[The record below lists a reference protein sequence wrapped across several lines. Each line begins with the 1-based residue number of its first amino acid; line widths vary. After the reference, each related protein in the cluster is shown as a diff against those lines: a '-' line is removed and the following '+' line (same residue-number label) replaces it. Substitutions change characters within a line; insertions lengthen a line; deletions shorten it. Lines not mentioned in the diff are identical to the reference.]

1 MRPAA
6 PRWLGGSAHTSDAI
20 VMSINVQA
28 YGAPARLTLRDYQIA
43 GTAVTPH
50 APPPPPTKTLDS
62 FTPSDRTAA
71 PNTYVNDSLRN
82 AALRRDAAP
91 PAVGETD
98 RATERPPGLSGSG
111 PS

>member
-1 MRPAA
+1 
-6 PRWLGGSAHTSDAI
+6 
-20 VMSINVQA
+20 MSMNVQA

-50 APPPPPTKTLDS
+50 APQAPLPKAFDR

-71 PNTYVNDSLRN
+71 AANSYADSMRT

-91 PAVGETD
+91 PAMGETD
-98 RATERPPGLSGSG
+98 RAAGATDDDAIAEVAPIDAA
-111 PS
+111 